1 MTFQIDDTV
10 SIVAGRR
17 MGHTGKVIT
26 TPTGKSTMYV
36 ILIGSTGVLVDG
48 SDLQKSPTSVSDAGQ
63 VEKGFSHS
71 QLGESIS

>member
-1 MTFQIDDTV
+1 MTFQIDDIVTV
-10 SIVAGRR
+10 KSGRR

-48 SDLQKSPTSVSDAGQ
+48 SELTKSPTSIEDAGQ
-63 VEKGFSHS
+63 EVKG
-71 QLGESIS
+71 